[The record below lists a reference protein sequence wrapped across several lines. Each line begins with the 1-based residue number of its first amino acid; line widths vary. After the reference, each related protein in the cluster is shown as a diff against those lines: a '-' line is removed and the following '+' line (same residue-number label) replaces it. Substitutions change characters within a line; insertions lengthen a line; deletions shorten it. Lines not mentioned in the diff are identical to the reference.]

1 MPPFPKLFARLSRLA
16 RVTLVIL
23 LACGAWAPESS
34 AQILKPWSPPR
45 DSLSPLANSARA
57 RFQRQQGDSVAGGNY
72 DAFGIVGGLGRKLFA
87 SLGKA
92 HLSQA
97 RAVQATLDSLGLDV
111 EVATDPAIATTV
123 FMLVR
128 NPFRRTSDGVGFL
141 YWMRGDELLMQG
153 ASFPPARAPVLR
165 SWWTGR
171 RDSPYEA
178 GVLYQ
183 NMSADNKLTLSLLQ
197 MESAGHYWNLVQ
209 YAGHGPEFGHGAQAT
224 FTDVNLDGTPEI
236 VAYQPAEP
244 DSYLVL
250 RSGVPPTVQELTFTE
265 RPEGF
270 VLHDVR
276 RVPGTTETLRLFTM
290 LLVQNQPARARRL
303 MLRPAALDTVLAL
316 GWGKHHER
324 GAFTVEYGEPNQQ
337 WPEWLEMRVL
347 QDSGIQRWIVH
358 FWIQDGRWVIRDLI
372 PVQESRR
379 KHAVVPVPDSLRSKQ
394 P

>member
-1 MPPFPKLFARLSRLA
+1 MLPFPMPFARLPRLA
-16 RVTLVIL
+16 GLTLVVL
-23 LACGAWAPESS
+23 LACGAWAPDAP
-34 AQILKPWSPPR
+34 AQILKPWSPPA
-45 DSLSPLANSARA
+45 DSLSSLANSARA
-57 RFQRQQGDSVAGGNY
+57 RFQRQRGDSVSGDNY
-72 DAFGIVGGLGRKLFA
+72 DGYGIVGGLGRRLFA
-87 SLGKA
+87 SLGRA
-92 HLSQA
+92 HMSQA
-97 RAVQATLDSLGLDV
+97 RAAQATLDSLGLDV
-111 EVATDPAIATTV
+111 EVATDPNMPTTV

-141 YWMRGDELLMQG
+141 YWMRGNELHMQG
-153 ASFPPARAPVLR
+153 AGFPPARAPVLR

-171 RDSPYEA
+171 QESPYEA
-178 GVLYQ
+178 AVLFQ
-183 NMSADNKLTLSLLQ
+183 EVGAGNNMVLALLR
-197 MESAGHYWNLVQ
+197 MDAEGHYWNLLQ
-209 YAGHGPEFGHGAQAT
+209 YSGHGPAFGHGAQAT
-224 FTDVNLDGTPEI
+224 FTDVNLDGSPEI

-250 RSGVPPTVQELTFTE
+250 RSGVPPIVQELTFTE

-276 RVPGTTETLRLFTM
+276 SLPGTTETLRLFTM
-290 LLVQNQPARARRL
+290 LLVQDDPARARRL

-324 GAFTVEYGEPNQQ
+324 GAFTVEYGEPGQQ

-358 FWIQDGRWVIRDLI
+358 FWIEDGRWVIRDLL
-372 PVQESRR
+372 PVQPSRDKR
-379 KHAVVPVPDSLRSKQ
+379 AVAPAPDSPRSNR